1 MASEDRGS
9 FDSEWAGFR
18 NEVVRKL
25 DLEFSIRL
33 GLLVSDEGM
42 ERPGRTAEAMQEQ
55 VASLV
60 ASRSDQIGEELF
72 TRARKEG
79 VGFYTYAM
87 YEVYRTSN
95 RLALEVVKS
104 ARGDGR
110 NELVGGDLETAVGAL
125 QEAGGHWPIC

>member
-1 MASEDRGS
+1 
-9 FDSEWAGFR
+9 
-18 NEVVRKL
+18 
-25 DLEFSIRL
+25 
-33 GLLVSDEGM
+33 
-42 ERPGRTAEAMQEQ
+42 MQEQ

-95 RLALEVVKS
+95 RLALEVVRS
-104 ARGDGR
+104 ARRDGR
-110 NELVGGDLETAVGAL
+110 NELVGGDLENAVGAL